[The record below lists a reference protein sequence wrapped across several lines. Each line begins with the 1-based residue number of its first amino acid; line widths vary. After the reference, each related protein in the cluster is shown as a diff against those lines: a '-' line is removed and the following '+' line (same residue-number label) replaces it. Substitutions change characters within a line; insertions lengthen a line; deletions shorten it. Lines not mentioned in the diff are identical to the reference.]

1 MWKEAEMP
9 GENLCIRADDRI
21 ALSNTTTET
30 VDRKDRIRLAAMRGE
45 CIIHYNSQTTIT
57 YTKMYE
63 RQGFDIKNSRLC

>member
-1 MWKEAEMP
+1 MWKKDGMP
-9 GENLCIRADDRI
+9 VENLCIRADDRI